1 MAEAFLEEIY
11 KEAELAYKLK
21 LAVEYARIHDELHM
35 GEICNESF
43 QPLCE
48 VCKEYL
54 QQDREKGLALW
65 NEIQTFTGIDNDL
78 VMRGDVIEKKILPL
92 LEEKI
97 RLCGGDICV
106 ENEEGDYLFESS
118 ASGFLTLKD
127 LKHNKY
133 IHLCLIRI

>member
-11 KEAELAYKLK
+11 KEAELAYRLK

-43 QPLCE
+43 RTLCE

-65 NEIQTFTGIDNDL
+65 REIQKFTGIDNDL
-78 VMRGDVIEKKILPL
+78 V
-92 LEEKI
+92 
-97 RLCGGDICV
+97 
-106 ENEEGDYLFESS
+106 
-118 ASGFLTLKD
+118 
-127 LKHNKY
+127 
-133 IHLCLIRI
+133 